1 MRLGCDFIRTGAK
14 VKKTSELMLSSMRTQ
29 SVSSPCLLLWTLTR
43 VLLGND
49 MDVKGGSADF
59 DHDYSCWD
67 PLANILENTPQHVN
81 LELREIAWT
90 EAFRARL
97 YSK

>member
-1 MRLGCDFIRTGAK
+1 
-14 VKKTSELMLSSMRTQ
+14 MLFSMRAQ
-29 SVSSPCLLLWTLTR
+29 RVSSPCLLLWTLTR
-43 VLLGND
+43 VLLGNS